1 MAALVLGLC
10 AFLLHET
17 TSNILIFI
25 NAFFR
30 CCKRT
35 RHEQLMEAVEDQEH
49 HLAADLSDVSANY
62 GRPFFPTESRTPVN
76 TIYRKKS

>member
-1 MAALVLGLC
+1 MKAAHLPEILPKRL
-10 AFLLHET
+10 AHLA
-17 TSNILIFI
+17 LIFI

-49 HLAADLSDVSANY
+49 HLAAVYSDVSTFTTVS
-62 GRPFFPTESRTPVN
+62 PL
-76 TIYRKKS
+76 